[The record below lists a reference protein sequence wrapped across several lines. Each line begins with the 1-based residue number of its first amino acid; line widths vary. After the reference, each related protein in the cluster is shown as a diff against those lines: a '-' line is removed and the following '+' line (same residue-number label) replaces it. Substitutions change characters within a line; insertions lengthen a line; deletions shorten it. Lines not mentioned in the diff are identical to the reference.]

1 MRKQRSWN
9 PGITAVPPQTLD
21 GSMSDRPRNRQ
32 PSANQTQFTKVIAG
46 YGAHPVDWE
55 IHQER
60 KHMVRFLRFATSL
73 AACAALLLSS
83 GNAFASGGNTGG
95 GGTGGGGTG
104 GGGGGG
110 TVFAGLS
117 LSISNEVVPAGSV
130 AQMKV
135 LLTEPVPIST
145 GKGSLSLASSSTVC
159 GIAVMGPTP
168 DVNGVAV
175 IRGSNVTI
183 SVFSPSGTY
192 GTTTTGYP
200 ILTVAAR
207 VDPAAI
213 LGTIYPVSFDGT
225 QFLSSTGTTY
235 PVEIKSG
242 TLTVGTGIA
251 IGDVLPGSAVVPA
264 GGIVRILGANFLPNT
279 TIKFATGNISQLRYI
294 SPNEIDAVAAT
305 SLTMHGMQIKAQN
318 PDKSQSTYYSYQ
330 RTYPVSLS
338 SDPLMQLVMPL
349 FSPVSVSTASFSL
362 PAPPPDLVTTYG
374 VALQNLGTTD
384 ASSTVELLDATGNP
398 VAVSTLTVTPSHYI
412 VRELGELFGFVPAGV
427 SAVRVTSSTPIE
439 IMGVLGDELFGNAT
453 PIVAH

>member
-9 PGITAVPPQTLD
+9 PGITAVLPQNLD
-21 GSMSDRPRNRQ
+21 GSMSDCPRNGQ
-32 PSANQTQFTKVIAG
+32 QSVNQTQFTKVIAG
-46 YGAHPVDWE
+46 SGAHPVDWE

-60 KHMVRFLRFATSL
+60 KQMVRFLRFATNL

-95 GGTGGGGTG
+95 GGTAGGGTA
-104 GGGGGG
+104 GGGG

-117 LSISNEVVPAGSV
+117 LSVSNEVAPAGSL

-135 LLTEPVPIST
+135 LLTEPQPIKT
-145 GKGSLSLASSSTVC
+145 GAGSFNLTGFSSVS
-159 GIAVMGPTP
+159 GIAVMGPLP

-175 IRGSNVTI
+175 VRGSTVTI
-183 SVFSPSGTY
+183 SVISPSGTY
-192 GTTTTGYP
+192 GTTNVGYP
-200 ILTVAAR
+200 ILTVAGR
-207 VDPAAI
+207 VNAAAAP
-213 LGTIYPVSFDGT
+213 GTIFPISFDGT
-225 QFLSSTGTTY
+225 QFLNLTGTAY
-235 PVEIKSG
+235 PVEIKPG
-242 TLTVGTGIA
+242 TLTVGTGVA

-338 SDPLMQLVMPL
+338 SDPLMQFVMPL

-362 PAPPPDLVTTYG
+362 PAPSPDFVTMYG

-398 VAVSTLTVTPSHYI
+398 VAVSTLTVSPSHYI
-412 VRELGELFGFVPAGV
+412 VRELGELFGFVPDGV
-427 SAVRVTSSTPIE
+427 SGVRVTSSTPIQV
-439 IMGVLGDELFGNAT
+439 MGVLADELFGNAT
-453 PIVAH
+453 PILAH

>member
-1 MRKQRSWN
+1 
-9 PGITAVPPQTLD
+9 
-21 GSMSDRPRNRQ
+21 
-32 PSANQTQFTKVIAG
+32 
-46 YGAHPVDWE
+46 VDWE

-60 KHMVRFLRFATSL
+60 KQMVRFLRFATNL

-95 GGTGGGGTG
+95 GGTAGGGTAG
-104 GGGGGG
+104 GGTAGGGTAGGGTGGGGG

-117 LSISNEVVPAGSV
+117 LSVSNEVAPAGSL

-135 LLTEPVPIST
+135 LLTEPQPIPT
-145 GKGSLSLASSSTVC
+145 GGGRFNLSAFSSIS

-175 IRGSNVTI
+175 VRGSTVTI
-183 SVFSPSGTY
+183 SVLSPSGTY
-192 GTTTTGYP
+192 GTTGAGYP
-200 ILTVAAR
+200 ILTVAGR
-207 VDPAAI
+207 VNAAAAP
-213 LGTIYPVSFDGT
+213 GTVFPISFDAT
-225 QFLSSTGTTY
+225 QFLNLTGTAY
-235 PVEIKSG
+235 PVESKPG
-242 TLTVGTGIA
+242 TLTVGTGVA
-251 IGDVLPGSAVVPA
+251 IGDVLPGSAVVPV

-338 SDPLMQLVMPL
+338 SDPLMQFVMPL
-349 FSPVSVSTASFSL
+349 FSPVSVTTASFSL

-398 VAVSTLTVTPSHYI
+398 VAVFTLTVAPSHYI

-427 SAVRVTSSTPIE
+427 SGVRVTSSTPIE
-439 IMGVLGDELFGNAT
+439 VMGVLADELFGNAT
-453 PIVAH
+453 PILAH